1 MSRMYNSLKEALQE
15 TLHRGNTDPTR
26 IDSVEGNH
34 TAGLTDEIDELES
47 IVVDRI
53 GRLKTAAKEGEAVV
67 AGQTAHAKQVIANL
81 NASIASLETRLNE
94 TEGIIQGNQS
104 DHQKMEESLTGE
116 IQDLHNEVK
125 KKEEALAGRDEEIND
140 LKSKTDVTVKQVS
153 QLEAE
158 VAEAVNRARIAEEAT
173 ESSKAKIVALETQLS
188 ETEEI
193 VRTKDASNK
202 GLVENLHVK
211 IQELEIQVRDSEELL
226 ADRETQAKDLKFQL
240 RTLKNWIKEM
250 SPIFRQAEEAL
261 AVIDLRETGT
271 GLPGEHLT
279 KGEEQPTSFDP
290 NGWEATSK
298 PMDTAQ
304 ETVSPKFFD
313 RMTAALTHVLGPGAS
328 IVVRGHVAALGE
340 SMERFPQVRVTE
352 LVEIVSQEIAD
363 KNLKIGFREVLD
375 ESQ

>member
-1 MSRMYNSLKEALQE
+1 MSRMYNSLKEAVQE
-15 TLHRGNTDPTR
+15 TLHRGDANSAR
-26 IDSVEGNH
+26 IDRVEGNQA
-34 TAGLTDEIDELES
+34 TGLTDEIEELES
-47 IVVDRI
+47 VVADRI
-53 GRLKTAAKEGEAVV
+53 GRLKTAVKEDDAFV

-94 TEGIIQGNQS
+94 TEGIIRRKES
-104 DHQKMEESLTGE
+104 DSQKMEEALTAK
-116 IQDLHNEVK
+116 IQDLQNELK
-125 KKEEALAGRDEEIND
+125 KKEEALAGRDGEIND
-140 LKSKTDVTVKQVS
+140 LKSKMDVPLRQIS
-153 QLEAE
+153 QLE
-158 VAEAVNRARIAEEAT
+158 VAVAKAINRARIAEQVT

-211 IQELEIQVRDSEELL
+211 IQELDIQVRDSEELL
-226 ADRETQAKDLKFQL
+226 ADRETQVKDLKFQL
-240 RTLKNWIKEM
+240 RALKNWIKQM

-261 AVIDLRETGT
+261 AVIHLRETGT

-290 NGWEATSK
+290 SGWEATSK

-313 RMTAALTHVLGPGAS
+313 RMTAALTHVLGPMAS
-328 IVVRGHVAALGE
+328 VIVRGHVTALGE
-340 SMERFPQVRVTE
+340 SMERFPQARVTE
-352 LVEIVSQEIAD
+352 LVDIVSQEIAD

-375 ESQ
+375 ESR